1 MKALVKAKSEI
12 QPVKAKLDL
21 SERRMEMS
29 GGHSVN
35 MEPGPAPATAP
46 RHRHV
51 HMQETAGNGHGH
63 HHTGGNGHHTGGNGH
78 HAGEGGGG
86 RGAGVEADP
95 RVKAQVELAMKGI
108 TEMGRRRGH
117 VIGAAASGA
126 GEQNTV
132 TGNSTDFCSEH
143 FYGDHLNKFHFKI
156 KIDDDG
162 LVNIVRVARNTE

>member
-1 MKALVKAKSEI
+1 
-12 QPVKAKLDL
+12 
-21 SERRMEMS
+21 MS

-126 GEQNTV
+126 GEQNTI
-132 TGNSTDFCSEH
+132 TGDSVDFCSEN

-162 LVNIVRVARNTE
+162 LVISTQNAKKWDVNNQ